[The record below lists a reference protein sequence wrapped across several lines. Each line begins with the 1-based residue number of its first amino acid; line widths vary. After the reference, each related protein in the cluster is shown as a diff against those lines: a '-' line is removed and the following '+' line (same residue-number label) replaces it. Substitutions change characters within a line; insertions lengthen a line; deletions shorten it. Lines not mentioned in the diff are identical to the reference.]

1 MTILSVESLS
11 KQYAER
17 VLFSDLNFGMQAGDR
32 LAVIGVNGSGKT
44 SLLRIIAGLEEP
56 DTGRVVMASHARSA
70 YLPQV
75 PRLDA
80 YTTVMDAVFASDVPM
95 LRLLHEYEQ
104 CSADLGRRPDDPALM
119 ERLHQ
124 LTDAMDAQNA
134 WEAEAATRTVLSQLG
149 IADLADAPIARLS
162 GGQRKRVAMARALL
176 AEPDLLILDEPT
188 NHIDTDTIVWLEQYL
203 RRIKSAVLLVTHD
216 RYFLDRIVGRMLE
229 LDRGR
234 VNFFEGNYAA
244 YLDQKAMQAEQEQ
257 AAELARRNL
266 LRKELA
272 WLRRGA
278 QGRTTKQKAHVQ
290 RVHDLAQQQSD
301 AAAGNVEI
309 DLASRRM
316 GKKVVEVH
324 QLSKAYGA
332 RKLLDTFNLDLQR
345 RDRIGIIGPNGS
357 GKSTLL
363 NMLAGRVQPDQGE
376 IVTGETVHMAY
387 YDQES
392 SELDPAQRVIEYV
405 RDAAEQIRDR
415 EGSLVAAGRMLE
427 RFLFPQETQW
437 IEIGRLSG
445 GERRRLYLL
454 RTLMMAPNVL
464 LLDEP
469 TNDLDIQTLTVL
481 EDYLDE
487 FAGAVIVVS
496 HDRYFLDR
504 CVERLLVFEGDG
516 TISDYPGG
524 YSSYE
529 AHREAAAPQQA
540 SAPRKP
546 APASRTQEKSD
557 RLSYKEKRELNSLE
571 AEIGNLEEEQAQVE
585 EQLLAA
591 AEDYTAY
598 QRIADHLAE
607 LNARLEAALERWAE
621 LAERQEKA
629 G

>member
-17 VLFSDLNFGMQAGDR
+17 VLFSDLNFGMQAGER

-44 SLLRIIAGLEEP
+44 SLLRIIAGLEEA
-56 DTGRVVMASHARSA
+56 DTGRVVMANQARSA

-80 YTTVMDAVFASDVPM
+80 YATVMDAVFASDVPM

-104 CSADLGRRPDDPALM
+104 CSAELGQHPDDPALM
-119 ERLHQ
+119 ERLHR

-134 WEAEAATRTVLSQLG
+134 WEAEAATRTMLSQLG
-149 IADLADAPIARLS
+149 IADLADVPIATLS
-162 GGQRKRVAMARALL
+162 GGQRKRVAMARTLL

-229 LDRGR
+229 LDRGQ
-234 VNFFEGNYAA
+234 VNLFEGNYAA

-290 RVHDLAQQQSD
+290 RVHELAQQQSE
-301 AAAGNVEI
+301 APPGSVEI
-309 DLASRRM
+309 DLASRRI
-316 GKKVVEVH
+316 GKKVIEVH
-324 QLSKAYGA
+324 HLSKAYGA
-332 RKLLDTFNLDLQR
+332 QQLLAHFSLDLQR

-363 NMLAGRVQPDQGE
+363 NMLAGRVQPDQGT
-376 IVTGETVHMAY
+376 IVLGETVHMAY

-392 SELDPAQRVIEYV
+392 SELDPNQRVIEYV

-415 EGSLVAAGRMLE
+415 EGGLVAAGRMLE

-437 IEIGRLSG
+437 TAIGRLSG

-454 RTLMMAPNVL
+454 RTLMLAPNVL

-529 AHREAAAPQQA
+529 EHRAVATPPPVAT
-540 SAPRKP
+540 PRKTP
-546 APASRTQEKSD
+546 PPPRAPAASSR
-557 RLSYKEKRELNSLE
+557 LNYKEKRELNRLESEISKLE
-571 AEIGNLEEEQAQVE
+571 AEQARIE
-585 EQLLAA
+585 EQLLAT

-598 QRIADHLAE
+598 QRIADQLAE
-607 LNARLEAALERWAE
+607 LNARLEAAMERWAE
-621 LAERQEKA
+621 LAEREEKS